1 MTESGE
7 SPNHDVV
14 GTCACG
20 TRGRRAFLGK
30 AAWLAAM
37 AFVALGASDEDTCA
51 LPLVFI
57 EGGRGRGD
65 ERTYPIPSADGATI
79 DRENQVIVVRFSNRA
94 YAFLLSCPH
103 QNTAL
108 RWLPSENRFQCPR
121 HESKY
126 KPDGH
131 FISGRATRNMDRFA
145 IRKDGSNLVVD
156 LSKWYRSD
164 EQGAE
169 WEAASALL

>member
-1 MTESGE
+1 MSEKMTLSD
-7 SPNHDVV
+7 HD
-14 GTCACG
+14 GDGACG
-20 TRGRRAFLGK
+20 CDSRGRRAFLGK
-30 AAWLAAM
+30 AAWLAAL
-37 AFVALGASDEDTCA
+37 AVAALGASDEDA
-51 LPLVFI
+51 RAFPLTFL

-79 DRENQVIVVRFSNRA
+79 DRENQVIVVRYSNKA

-108 RWLPSENRFQCPR
+108 RWLAAENRFQCPR

-131 FISGRATRNMDRFA
+131 FMTGRATRNMDRFA
-145 IRKDGSNLVVD
+145 IRKDGNNLVVD
-156 LSKWYRSD
+156 LAKWYRSD
-164 EQGAE
+164 EQAAE
-169 WEAASALL
+169 WEAASAAL

>member
-1 MTESGE
+1 MSDNGR
-7 SPNHDVV
+7 SRDNGAGD
-14 GTCACG
+14 TCGCG
-20 TRGRRAFLGK
+20 GRGRRAFLGE

-37 AFVALGASDEDTCA
+37 AVVALGGSDEDARA
-51 LPLVFI
+51 LPLSFL
-57 EGGRGRGD
+57 EGGRGLGD

-79 DRENQVIVVRFSNRA
+79 DRENQVIVVRYANKA

-108 RWLPSENRFQCPR
+108 RWLAAESRFQCPR

-131 FISGRATRNMDRFA
+131 FMSGRATRNMDRFA
-145 IRKDGSNLVVD
+145 IRKDGNNLVVD
-156 LSKWYRSD
+156 LGKWYRSD

-169 WEAASALL
+169 WEAASAPL